1 MQRYTILC
9 YVVHFSLYF
18 YTLYTYYYIHADTH
32 AYIPRTTYTFIWYV
46 VSDFPG
52 FDILTRRILAGFLFF
67 SYLCRPMQ
75 QHIPTE
81 LGTKPIGQLLWQYS
95 LPAII
100 AMVASSVYNIVDSIF
115 VGQGLGDAAI
125 SGMAVATPFM
135 NLSAAFGAMVGVG
148 ASTVISVRL
157 GQGKYKEAQH
167 ILGNTISMNI
177 LLGITFTIV
186 CLPFLDNIL
195 YLFGA
200 SNVTLPHARSY
211 MTVILFGNVIS
222 HSYFGLNAVLR
233 SAGHPRSAM
242 GCTFL
247 AIIINCILDPLF
259 IFVFRWGVEGAAWA
273 TIIAQAIALCW
284 QLRLFS
290 RPAELLHLQ
299 RGIYQLR
306 LDIVRQCLAIG
317 LSPFLMN
324 SCACLTVLICNNQL
338 LQHGGDMAIGAYGI
352 VNRIVFLFATIVF
365 GLVQGMQPIIGYNW
379 GARQNDR
386 VFRVLRY
393 GIIGATC
400 ITTAAFL
407 TGELIPAPVIHIFGA
422 GPELTEKAVRA
433 FHIVVAAFPLVGAQ
447 MVIGN
452 FFQSIGH
459 AGKSIFL
466 SLCRQM
472 LFLIPMLTLLPKWWG
487 LDGVWMAMPVSD
499 SLSVITATGMLVY
512 MVRKIKQSETHR
524 TTQ

>member
-1 MQRYTILC
+1 MT
-9 YVVHFSLYF
+9 
-18 YTLYTYYYIHADTH
+18 
-32 AYIPRTTYTFIWYV
+32 
-46 VSDFPG
+46 
-52 FDILTRRILAGFLFF
+52 
-67 SYLCRPMQ
+67 
-75 QHIPTE
+75 QHVPTE
-81 LGTKPIGQLLWQYS
+81 LGTKPIGSLLWQYS

-125 SGMAVATPFM
+125 SGMAVASPFM

-157 GQGKYKEAQH
+157 GQGKYEEAQH
-167 ILGNTISMNI
+167 ILGNTISLNI
-177 LLGITFTIV
+177 LLGILFTLA
-186 CLPFLDNIL
+186 CLPFLDDIL
-195 YLFGA
+195 RIFGA
-200 SNVTLPHARSY
+200 SDVTLPYAHEY
-211 MTVILFGNVIS
+211 MFIILLGNVVT
-222 HSYFGLNAVLR
+222 HLYFGSNAILR

-242 GCTFL
+242 ACTFL
-247 AIIINCILDPLF
+247 AIIINCVLDPLF
-259 IFVFRWGVEGAAWA
+259 IFVFRWGIQGVAWA
-273 TIIAQAIALCW
+273 TIIAQAIAFCW

-290 RPAELLHLQ
+290 RPTELLHLR
-299 RGIYQLR
+299 RGIYRLR

-324 SCACLTVLICNNQL
+324 SCACLVVLICNNRL
-338 LQHGGDMAIGAYGI
+338 LQYGGDMAIGAYGI
-352 VNRIVFLFATIVF
+352 VNRVVFFFATIVF

-393 GIIGATC
+393 GIIGATG
-400 ITTAAFL
+400 ITMTAFL
-407 TGELIPAPVIHIFGA
+407 TGEFIPAPVIHIFGA

-433 FHIVVAAFPLVGAQ
+433 FHFVVAAFPLVGAQ

-466 SLCRQM
+466 SVTRQM
-472 LFLIPMLTLLPKWWG
+472 LFLIPMLAVLPEWWG
-487 LDGVWMAMPVSD
+487 LDGVWMAMPASD
-499 SLSVITATGMLVY
+499 TISFVAATAMLIY
-512 MVRKIKQSETHR
+512 MIKKIKSLPQPLSQGEGERSRQFTPPLEG
-524 TTQ
+524 TGEAEDQL

>member
-1 MQRYTILC
+1 MQ
-9 YVVHFSLYF
+9 
-18 YTLYTYYYIHADTH
+18 AQ
-32 AYIPRTTYTFIWYV
+32 TT
-46 VSDFPG
+46 DEE
-52 FDILTRRILAGFLFF
+52 A
-67 SYLCRPMQ
+67 MQ

-81 LGTKPIGQLLWQYS
+81 LGTKPIGALLWQYS

-100 AMVASSVYNIVDSIF
+100 AMVASSIYNIVDSIF
-115 VGQGLGDAAI
+115 VGQGLGDEAI
-125 SGMAVATPFM
+125 SGMAVASPFM

-157 GQGKYKEAQH
+157 GQGKYDEAQH
-167 ILGNTISMNI
+167 ILGNTISLNI
-177 LLGITFTIV
+177 VLGLIFTAV

-200 SNVTLPHARSY
+200 SDVTLLYAREY
-211 MTVILFGNVIS
+211 MLIILLGNMVT
-222 HSYFGLNAVLR
+222 HLYFGLNAVLR

-259 IFVFRWGVEGAAWA
+259 IFVFRWGIQGVAWA
-273 TIIAQAIALCW
+273 TIIAQAIALAW
-284 QLRLFS
+284 QLKLFS
-290 RPAELLHLQ
+290 RPTELLHLR
-299 RGIYQLR
+299 RGIYR
-306 LDIVRQCLAIG
+306 LKSSIVRQCLAIG

-324 SCACLTVLICNNQL
+324 SCACLVVLICNNRL
-338 LQHGGDMAIGAYGI
+338 LQYGGDMAIGAYGI
-352 VNRIVFLFATIVF
+352 VNRVVFLFATFVF

-393 GIIGATC
+393 GIIGATG
-400 ITTAAFL
+400 ITFMAFL

-422 GPELTEKAVRA
+422 GPELTAKAVRA
-433 FHIVVAAFPLVGAQ
+433 FHFVVAAFPLVGAQ

-466 SLCRQM
+466 SVTRQM
-472 LFLIPMLTLLPKWWG
+472 LFLIPLLAVLPKWWG
-487 LDGVWMAMPVSD
+487 LDGVWLAMPISD
-499 SLSVITATGMLVY
+499 TISFIAAICMLIY
-512 MVRKIKQSETHR
+512 MVRKIKRNETHR
-524 TTQ
+524 TT

>member
-1 MQRYTILC
+1 
-9 YVVHFSLYF
+9 
-18 YTLYTYYYIHADTH
+18 
-32 AYIPRTTYTFIWYV
+32 
-46 VSDFPG
+46 
-52 FDILTRRILAGFLFF
+52 
-67 SYLCRPMQ
+67 MQ

-81 LGTKPIGQLLWQYS
+81 LGTKPIGALLWQYS

-115 VGQGLGDAAI
+115 VGQGLGDEAI
-125 SGMAVATPFM
+125 SGMAVASPFM

-157 GQGKYKEAQH
+157 GQGRYSEAQH
-167 ILGNTISMNI
+167 ILGNTISLNI
-177 LLGITFTIV
+177 LLGLLFTVV

-200 SNVTLPHARSY
+200 SDVTLPYAHEY
-211 MTVILFGNVIS
+211 MFIILLGNMVT
-222 HSYFGLNAVLR
+222 HLYFGLNAVLR

-259 IFVFRWGVEGAAWA
+259 IFVFKWGIQGVAWA
-273 TIIAQAIALCW
+273 TIIAQFIAFCW
-284 QLRLFS
+284 QMRLFN
-290 RPAELLHLQ
+290 RPTELLHLR
-299 RGIYQLR
+299 RGIYRLR

-324 SCACLTVLICNNQL
+324 SCACLVVLICNNRL
-338 LQHGGDMAIGAYGI
+338 LQYGGDMAIGAYGI
-352 VNRIVFLFATIVF
+352 VNRVVFLFATIVF

-393 GIIGATC
+393 GIIGATS
-400 ITTAAFL
+400 ITFLAFL

-433 FHIVVAAFPLVGAQ
+433 FHYVVAAFPLVGAQ

-466 SLCRQM
+466 SVTRQM
-472 LFLIPMLTLLPKWWG
+472 LFLIPLLAILPQWWG
-487 LDGVWMAMPVSD
+487 LDGVWLSMPISD
-499 SLSVITATGMLVY
+499 AFSFIAAAGMLAY
-512 MVRKIKQSETHR
+512 MIRKIKKNEANR
-524 TTQ
+524 PA

>member
-1 MQRYTILC
+1 MR
-9 YVVHFSLYF
+9 
-18 YTLYTYYYIHADTH
+18 
-32 AYIPRTTYTFIWYV
+32 
-46 VSDFPG
+46 
-52 FDILTRRILAGFLFF
+52 
-67 SYLCRPMQ
+67 

-81 LGTKPIGQLLWQYS
+81 LGTKPIGTLLWQYS

-115 VGQGLGDAAI
+115 VGQGLGDEAI
-125 SGMAVATPFM
+125 SGMAVASPFM

-157 GQGKYKEAQH
+157 GQGRYSDAQH
-167 ILGNTISMNI
+167 ILGNTISLNI
-177 LLGITFTIV
+177 LLGLLFTTA

-200 SNVTLPHARSY
+200 SEVTLPYAREY
-211 MTVILFGNVIS
+211 MLIILLGNMVT
-222 HSYFGLNAVLR
+222 HLYYGLNAVLR
-233 SAGHPRSAM
+233 SAGHPRLAM

-259 IFVFRWGVEGAAWA
+259 IFVFHWGIEGVAWA
-273 TIIAQAIALCW
+273 TIIAQFIAFCW

-290 RPAELLHLQ
+290 RPTELLHLR
-299 RGIYQLR
+299 RGIYRLR

-324 SCACLTVLICNNQL
+324 SCACLVVLICNNRL
-338 LQHGGDMAIGAYGI
+338 LEYGGDMAIGAYGI
-352 VNRIVFLFATIVF
+352 VNRVVFLFATIVF

-379 GARQNDR
+379 GARQDDR

-400 ITTAAFL
+400 IAFAAFL

-422 GPELTEKAVRA
+422 GPELTAKAVRA
-433 FHIVVAAFPLVGAQ
+433 FHYVVAAFPLVGAQ

-466 SLCRQM
+466 SVTRQM
-472 LFLIPMLTLLPKWWG
+472 LFLIPLLAILPKWWG
-487 LDGVWMAMPVSD
+487 LDGVWLSMPISD
-499 SLSVITATGMLVY
+499 VISFFAAASMLIY
-512 MVRKIKQSETHR
+512 MIRKIKRDETHR
-524 TTQ
+524 TA